1 MSKVR
6 ERQPLVMQ
14 ALSAEN
20 LETLLDRQTSAV
32 LKSQTVMYEVL
43 ILNEQ
48 EQLDEDA
55 DECY

>member
-32 LKSQTVMYEVL
+32 LKSQTVMYEVF

>member
-20 LETLLDRQTSAV
+20 LETLLERQTSAA
-32 LKSQTVMYEVL
+32 LKSQTVMYEAL
-43 ILNEQ
+43 ILNQQ
-48 EQLDEDA
+48 EQPDEDV
-55 DECY
+55 DEFF